1 MKTNAHFLLLLISL
15 SFFSCNN
22 TVNNQVIPISNLD
35 TDFPATE
42 KLEFKPFNKFDILKD
57 DFYAMID
64 DSTLWVIREGEDDFG
79 VCYNLYTGEK
89 LSTIVSKGNAANEL
103 TQLEEFQIIG
113 DSVQI
118 SIYPNTIKT
127 FAKRDIIENVPM
139 GERKFSVT
147 IVPDSIE
154 VRRMV
159 KLPNGSVLATIMP
172 ALSESE
178 QTKMNEFNEKS
189 VAVFNNKEANYYETI
204 NYESFDLEKAKD
216 RELPA
221 NDLIKCAY
229 ADGSMNV
236 KDNDMAVFAVSH
248 QFILYTFD
256 IKNGNVVNEKRY
268 TKMQRV
274 ESRDETSTSLSTIND
289 RQIEIKSMQ
298 TNDKY
303 IVCSVRG
310 FFSAADK
317 ESKQP
322 QEAIFIFDWNL
333 NPIKKFD
340 LPYRENGYYTVS
352 NDGSAVYF
360 RENNE
365 DGLTLHK
372 ADLKI

>member
-1 MKTNAHFLLLLISL
+1 MKTKTQLLLLFISI

-22 TVNNQVIPISNLD
+22 TVKNTVTPILNLD
-35 TDFPATE
+35 TDFPTTE
-42 KLEFKPFNKFDILKD
+42 KLEFTPFNKLDILEEG
-57 DFYAMID
+57 FCVID
-64 DSTLWVIREGEDDFG
+64 DSILWSIEEREDNFG
-79 VCYNLYTGEK
+79 FCYNINTGEK
-89 LSTIVSKGNAANEL
+89 LSIIASKGRAANEL
-103 TQLEEFQIIG
+103 TQFEAFQIIG
-113 DSVQI
+113 DSVQLCTH
-118 SIYPNTIKT
+118 PNTIKT

-178 QTKMNEFNEKS
+178 QTTMNKFNEKS

-229 ADGSMNV
+229 ADGSMTV
-236 KDNDMAVFAVSH
+236 KDNAMAVFSVSH

-274 ESRDETSTSLSTIND
+274 ESRDERSTSLRTIND
-289 RQIEIKSMQ
+289 RQIEIESMQ

-303 IVCSVRG
+303 IICSVRG